1 MAEIHSS
8 SFQQAIESVERL
20 PVEDQIM
27 LIEIIRRHLVDQRR
41 TQLADEIAQSRAA
54 YHRGDVTRGT
64 VEDLMK
70 DLTE

>member
-1 MAEIHSS
+1 MAEINSS
-8 SFQQAIESVERL
+8 SFQQAIESVEQL

-27 LIEIIRRHLVDQRR
+27 LIEIIRRHLIDQRR
-41 TQLADEIAQSRAA
+41 NQLSDEIAQSRAD
-54 YHRGDVTRGT
+54 YQQGEVSRGT

>member
-1 MAEIHSS
+1 MAEIYSS

-27 LIEIIRRHLVDQRR
+27 LIEIIRRHLIDQRR
-41 TQLADEIAQSRAA
+41 NQLADEIAQARAA
-54 YHRGDVTRGT
+54 YQQGDVTRGT

-70 DLTE
+70 DLAE